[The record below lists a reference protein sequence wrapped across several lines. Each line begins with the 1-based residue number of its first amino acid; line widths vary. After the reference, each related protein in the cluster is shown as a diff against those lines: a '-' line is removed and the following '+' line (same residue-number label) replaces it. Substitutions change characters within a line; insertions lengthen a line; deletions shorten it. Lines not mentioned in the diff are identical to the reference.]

1 MSETGAERLT
11 RTKAAEIARAR
22 GLSMSD
28 AAALC
33 QLADTVTEAE
43 TIASTFADVNID
55 YDKLAA
61 DIHGKGLS

>member
-1 MSETGAERLT
+1 MPESERLT
-11 RTKAAEIARAR
+11 RAKAAEIARAR

-33 QLADTVTEAE
+33 QLADTVAEAE
-43 TIASTFADVNID
+43 TIAGTFTDDNID

>member
-43 TIASTFADVNID
+43 TIASTFADDNID